1 MEGKSTF
8 EGESGLEGDAG
19 LEEWE
24 KQKGEISI

>member
-24 KQKGEISI
+24 KQKGEISF